1 MSPLVT
7 LFYFLFSSF
16 AFMSTSAPLLS
27 DALRQRALRLEYF
40 TVGWNVIEAV
50 VAIAA
55 GAAASS
61 IALIGFGLDS
71 VIETASGAALLWR
84 LRQRGEFEAAAES
97 RALRLVGVTFFAL
110 AAYVTFES
118 VRDLRSGER
127 PEESLVGM
135 LLAAVSLVVMPVL
148 GVAKRRLA
156 REMGSRA
163 LAADGMETMVC
174 AYLSFTLLLGL
185 GLNAWLGWWWAD
197 TTAAL
202 AMVPFMLREGVEA
215 FRGEAD

>member
-1 MSPLVT
+1 
-7 LFYFLFSSF
+7 
-16 AFMSTSAPLLS
+16 MSTSAALLS
-27 DALRQRALRLEYF
+27 DAHRRRALRLEYF
-40 TVGWNVIEAV
+40 TVGWNVLEAV

-71 VIETASGAALLWR
+71 IIETASGVALLWR
-84 LRQRGEFEAAAES
+84 LRQRGELEGAAES
-97 RALRLVGVTFFAL
+97 RALRLVGLTFFAL
-110 AAYVTFES
+110 AAYVTYES

-127 PEESLVGM
+127 AQESLVGM
-135 LLAAVSLVVMPVL
+135 ILAAVSLVVMPVL
-148 GVAKRRLA
+148 GAAKRRLA

-163 LAADGMETMVC
+163 LAADGMETIVC

-197 TTAAL
+197 AAAAL
-202 AMVPFMLREGVEA
+202 AMVPFMVREGVEA
-215 FRGEAD
+215 FRGDSD

>member
-1 MSPLVT
+1 MENPTV
-7 LFYFLFSSF
+7 
-16 AFMSTSAPLLS
+16 PGEV
-27 DALRQRALRLEYF
+27 LRQRGLRLEYF

-71 VIETASGAALLWR
+71 IIETASGAALLWR

-97 RALRLVGVTFFAL
+97 RALRLVGMTFFAL

-118 VRDLRSGER
+118 VRDLRGGQR

-135 LLAAVSLVVMPVL
+135 LLAAVSLLVMPML
-148 GVAKRRLA
+148 GFAKRRLA
-156 REMGSRA
+156 RALHSRA
-163 LAADGMETMVC
+163 LAADGMETIVC
-174 AYLSFTLLLGL
+174 AYLSFALLLGL

-197 TTAAL
+197 AAAAL
-202 AMVPFMLREGVEA
+202 AMVPFKVREGLEA
-215 FRGEAD
+215 FRTEGD

>member
-1 MSPLVT
+1 LENQT
-7 LFYFLFSSF
+7 L
-16 AFMSTSAPLLS
+16 PGEV
-27 DALRQRALRLEYF
+27 LRQRALRLEYF
-40 TVGWNVIEAV
+40 TVGWNAIEAV

-55 GAAASS
+55 GAAAGS

-71 VIETASGAALLWR
+71 IIETASGAALLWR

-97 RALRLVGVTFFAL
+97 RVLRLVGVTFFAL

-118 VRDLRSGER
+118 VRDLRAGER

-135 LLAAVSLVVMPVL
+135 LLAAVSLLVMPVL

-156 REMGSRA
+156 RALNSRA

-197 TTAAL
+197 AAAAL
-202 AMVPFMLREGVEA
+202 AMVPFMVREGLEA
-215 FRGEAD
+215 FRTEDD